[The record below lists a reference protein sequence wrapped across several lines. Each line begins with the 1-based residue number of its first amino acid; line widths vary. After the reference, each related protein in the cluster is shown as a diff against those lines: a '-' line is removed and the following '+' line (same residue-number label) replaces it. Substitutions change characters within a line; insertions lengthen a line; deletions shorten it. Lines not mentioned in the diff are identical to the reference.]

1 MPSALKEQVFQ
12 RLARLVEV
20 ANLSES
26 DRVAY
31 DKALDQYRVDQILRH
46 DDYMEGVRKGMEKGI
61 EKGRKEGEQRGVEKG
76 KVEGKREIALQM
88 IKDGLPLDTIFR
100 YTGLSIAEIQGLL

>member
-1 MPSALKEQVFQ
+1 MPSALKDQVFQ
-12 RLARLVEV
+12 RLARLAEV

-46 DDYMEGVRKGMEKGI
+46 DDYMEGVRKG
-61 EKGRKEGEQRGVEKG
+61 RQEGELTGVK
-76 KVEGKREIALQM
+76 KVALQM
-88 IKDGLPLDTIFR
+88 IKGGLPLDAVAR
-100 YTGLSIAEIQGLL
+100 YTGLSPEEIRCAQEK